1 MTDDGYDAVVVAGG
15 AGRRLGG
22 ADKPAL
28 TVGGRTLLDRVLA
41 ACADARQTLV
51 VGPERPTERSGVR
64 WLREDPPGGG
74 PLAAVAAV
82 LPAVTAPRVLLLAA
96 DLPFLDAA
104 TVRRLLAALD
114 GDGGDRWDG
123 ALLVDADGRD
133 QPLAAAYR
141 TAPLRAARTALGD
154 PAGRPLRGLLAPLR
168 LTRLPDPAG
177 AAFDCDTWDEL
188 AAARDRAGR
197 G

>member
-1 MTDDGYDAVVVAGG
+1 MAAAGG

-28 TVGGRTLLDRVLA
+28 TVGGRPLLDLVLA
-41 ACADARQTLV
+41 ACPDARQLLV
-51 VGPERPTERSGVR
+51 VGPERRTERAGVR

-74 PLAAVAAV
+74 PVAAVAAA
-82 LPAVTAPRVLLLAA
+82 LPEVTAPRLLLLAA
-96 DLPFLDAA
+96 DLPFLDVA

-114 GDGGDRWDG
+114 DPARDG

-141 TAPLRAARTALGD
+141 TAALRTALAALGD
-154 PAGRPLRGLLAPLR
+154 PAGRPLRALLAGLR
-168 LTRLPDPAG
+168 LARLPDPAD
-177 AAFDCDTWDEL
+177 ASFDCDTWTDL
-188 AAARDRAGR
+188 AEARERAER
-197 G
+197 R